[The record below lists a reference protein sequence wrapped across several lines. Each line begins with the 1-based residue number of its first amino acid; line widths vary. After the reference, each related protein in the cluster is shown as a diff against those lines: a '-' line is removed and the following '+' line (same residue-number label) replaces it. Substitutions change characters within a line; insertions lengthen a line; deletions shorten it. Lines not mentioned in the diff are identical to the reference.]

1 MVIQL
6 EKGIAEKLT
15 SHTCLFVDDLKLFAP
30 DMNTMKLLLD
40 LAAQFSKDIGVK
52 FWESRCAYLHI
63 ERGKRNVNSKNIKI
77 NNLNIQQVKEGE
89 LYRYLGKDE
98 NISFDSAPNKERVP
112 NEYYKQRLK

>member
-52 FWESRCAYLHI
+52 F
-63 ERGKRNVNSKNIKI
+63 
-77 NNLNIQQVKEGE
+77 
-89 LYRYLGKDE
+89 
-98 NISFDSAPNKERVP
+98 
-112 NEYYKQRLK
+112 